1 MNMPRLITA
10 MITPFDENLQVNYTK
25 AAQLAEHLVEN
36 GTQGIVVSGTTGES
50 PVLTEEEK
58 LRLFS
63 VVKAQVGDRVS
74 VWAGTG
80 SNDTQHSLELSR
92 KAEQAGVDGL
102 LLVSPYY
109 NKPSQ
114 EGLYQHFKAVAQAVS
129 LPIMVYNIPSRTSCN
144 LLPDTMGRLADID
157 NIVAIK
163 ESSGDMNQ
171 ASQLA
176 RLLPEGVKMYSG
188 DDSLTLP
195 MMALGAH
202 GVVSVASHLV
212 GKDIQRMIVAYN
224 KGDTKEATRIHLALF
239 PVFKGLFIT
248 TNPVPLKG
256 AMNMLGMEV
265 GGVRLPL
272 TGASEQEN
280 EAIRNMLVASELL

>member
-10 MITPFDENLQVNYTK
+10 MITPFDDNLRVNYSK
-25 AAQLAEHLVEN
+25 AAELAEHLVEN

-58 LRLFS
+58 LRLLS

-74 VWAGTG
+74 IWAGTG
-80 SNDTQHSLELSR
+80 SNDTQHSVELSR
-92 KAEQAGVDGL
+92 RAEQVGVDGL

-114 EGLYQHFKAVAQAVS
+114 EGLYQHFRAVAEAVS

-144 LLPDTMGRLADID
+144 LLPDTMVRLADID

-176 RLLPEGVKMYSG
+176 RLLPEGFKMYSG

-224 KGDTKEATRIHLALF
+224 NGDTKEATRIHLALF

-248 TNPVPLKG
+248 TNPVPLKE
-256 AMNMLGMEV
+256 ALNMLGMKV

-272 TGASEQEN
+272 TGASEPEI
-280 EAIRNMLVASELL
+280 EAIRNMLVASELF

>member
-10 MITPFDENLQVNYTK
+10 MITPFDDNLQVNYSK
-25 AAQLAEHLVEN
+25 AAELAEHLVEK

-74 VWAGTG
+74 IWAGTG
-80 SNDTQHSLELSR
+80 SNDTQHSVELSR
-92 KAEQAGVDGL
+92 RAEQVGVDGL

-114 EGLYQHFKAVAQAVS
+114 EGLYQHFKAVAEAVS

-144 LLPDTMGRLADID
+144 LLPDTMVRLADID

-176 RLLPEGVKMYSG
+176 RLLPEGFKMYSG

-224 KGDTKEATRIHLALF
+224 NGDTKEATRIHLALF

-248 TNPVPLKG
+248 TNPVPLKE
-256 AMNMLGMEV
+256 ALNMLGMKV

-272 TGASEQEN
+272 TGASEPEI
-280 EAIRNMLVASELL
+280 EAIRNMLVASELF

>member
-10 MITPFDENLQVNYTK
+10 MITPFDDNLQVNYSK
-25 AAQLAEHLVEN
+25 AAELAEHLVEN

-74 VWAGTG
+74 IWAGTG
-80 SNDTQHSLELSR
+80 SNDTQHSVELSR
-92 KAEQAGVDGL
+92 RAEQVGVDGL

-114 EGLYQHFKAVAQAVS
+114 EGLYQHFRAVAEAVS

-144 LLPDTMGRLADID
+144 LLPDTMVRLADID

-176 RLLPEGVKMYSG
+176 RLLPEGFKMYSG

-224 KGDTKEATRIHLALF
+224 NGDTKEATRIHLALF

-248 TNPVPLKG
+248 TNPVPLKE
-256 AMNMLGMEV
+256 ALNMLGMKV

-272 TGASEQEN
+272 TGASEPEI
-280 EAIRNMLVASELL
+280 EAIRNMLVASELF